1 MAENFENILNN
12 TLKCT
17 KCLKKLRIRLFY
29 LIRIENYLKK
39 INDYEENG
47 GILALLVQ
55 WILPH

>member
-39 INDYEENG
+39 INNYEENG

-55 WILPH
+55 